1 MVRHFF
7 SRSNFYGLAGFGFI
21 TRKCWAVFG
30 LEFGLDQSQRVRLD
44 GNTGARG
51 MPDLQEPG
59 TGTRNSG
66 ARKPADP
73 VIPTVGTCWHAG
85 K

>member
-7 SRSNFYGLAGFGFI
+7 SRSNFYGLECFGI
-21 TRKCWAVFG
+21 IPGKCLGRVWVGIWF
-30 LEFGLDQSQRVRLD
+30 DQSQRARLD

>member
-7 SRSNFYGLAGFGFI
+7 SRLYFEGLAGFGFI
-21 TRKCWAVFG
+21 PGKCWGRVWVGIWFG
-30 LEFGLDQSQRVRLD
+30 QSQRTRLD

-85 K
+85 N

>member
-7 SRSNFYGLAGFGFI
+7 SCSNFYGLAGFGI
-21 TRKCWAVFG
+21 VTRKCWAVFG
-30 LEFGLDQSQRVRLD
+30 LGFGLDQSQRVRLD

-66 ARKPADP
+66 ARKPAKP
-73 VIPTVGTCWHAG
+73 VFARVGTCWHAG
-85 K
+85 N